1 MDKALAQLSAEEQQD
16 TPLYACSECGET
28 VIIFNGR
35 PFWTC
40 TCENRQIVVT
50 EEGLRRGL

>member
-16 TPLYACSECGET
+16 TPLYMCSECGET
-28 VIIFNGR
+28 VIILNGR

>member
-1 MDKALAQLSAEEQQD
+1 MDKAPAQLSAEEQQD

>member
-1 MDKALAQLSAEEQQD
+1 MDKPRAQLTAEEQQE
-16 TPLYACSECGET
+16 TTLYMCSECGET

-40 TCENRQIVVT
+40 ACENRQIVVT

>member
-1 MDKALAQLSAEEQQD
+1 MDKPRAQLTAEEQQEA
-16 TPLYACSECGET
+16 PLYMCSECGET

-40 TCENRQIVVT
+40 VCESRQIVVT